1 MAEGNDD
8 FSIQISDAAGNA
20 VILLNS
26 QIGSSLPQSTE
37 PENLGDRDPLFSTS
51 SKPPVNSLILRK
63 SQISSPS
70 SKPLRATPP
79 VDDSEPTSKKRELLV
94 SPGPNKEEETQ
105 KKGMNSWK
113 KLIISMETTAFVC
126 VMGFYIA
133 SMTTDRM
140 KNSMIWGLEIWKW
153 CLLILAILCGRL
165 TAYLITNVLMSLIWK
180 LWLDERVLYFVHGV
194 KKSVLFFIWLAL
206 VTLAW
211 GLLFNHRDKRRVT
224 RGLAGCLIGATLW
237 LLKTLLVK
245 LIGSVH
251 ATKLFSKIKEA
262 IRYRKVLRALSE
274 MEMKNT
280 NSEIQ
285 KQEKVSAKTMR
296 ELMDAIRGKRLFP
309 LSYIRF
315 DIGKGEHMVK
325 NITDEAGAKIASD
338 DIFTKLAGT
347 DGFMD
352 FKKLLKF
359 VDDEKVI
366 QHFEGVTE
374 DKQNTPGVE
383 QNNTEQDKQIKK
395 SVFRNWVID
404 IYNDHDSLNNT
415 LQHSKTAIDELNTIA
430 SVIVLMVVAVVWL
443 LFMEVL
449 STKLLLFMSSQ
460 LLLVA
465 FMFGNTVKN
474 VFEAVIFV
482 FVVHAFDV
490 GDRCVI
496 DGLQM
501 VVDEMKILTTTFLR
515 YDGEKIYYPNSI
527 LALKPISNLYRSPPM
542 SECVEFAISL
552 RTSMEIINDL
562 QDNIKRYLESNPR
575 RWRAE
580 HCVQF
585 KEIEDV
591 NKMKVA
597 LFVNHTIN
605 FHYFAKRAKR
615 RSELVLQMKQI
626 LEELKIEYNLLPQQ
640 VNLSYTGSA
649 PSPPPIP
656 VRRS

>member
-1 MAEGNDD
+1 MAGETDD
-8 FSIQISDAAGNA
+8 FSIQISDAAENA

-37 PENLGDRDPLFSTS
+37 PQNLGDRDPSFSTS
-51 SKPPVNSLILRK
+51 SKPPLNNLIQRK
-63 SQISSPS
+63 SQTSSPS
-70 SKPLRATPP
+70 SKPLELRRQQMIRSQLPRERSCLYHQ
-79 VDDSEPTSKKRELLV
+79 DPTRRRKPRKK
-94 SPGPNKEEETQ
+94 
-105 KKGMNSWK
+105 
-113 KLIISMETTAFVC
+113 I
-126 VMGFYIA
+126 
-133 SMTTDRM
+133 D
-140 KNSMIWGLEIWKW
+140 
-153 CLLILAILCGRL
+153 CLPDHKC
-165 TAYLITNVLMSLIWK
+165 LMSLIWK
-180 LWLDERVLYFVHGV
+180 LWLDERVLYFAHGV

-211 GLLFNHRDKRRVT
+211 GLLFNHGIRER
-224 RGLAGCLIGATLW
+224 
-237 LLKTLLVK
+237 LL
-245 LIGSVH
+245 
-251 ATKLFSKIKEA
+251 E
-262 IRYRKVLRALSE
+262 
-274 MEMKNT
+274 
-280 NSEIQ
+280 
-285 KQEKVSAKTMR
+285 VSQ
-296 ELMDAIRGKRLFP
+296 
-309 LSYIRF
+309 
-315 DIGKGEHMVK
+315 V
-325 NITDEAGAKIASD
+325 
-338 DIFTKLAGT
+338 
-347 DGFMD
+347 
-352 FKKLLKF
+352 
-359 VDDEKVI
+359 
-366 QHFEGVTE
+366 
-374 DKQNTPGVE
+374 
-383 QNNTEQDKQIKK
+383 
-395 SVFRNWVID
+395 D
-404 IYNDHDSLNNT
+404 IYKDHDSLNNT
-415 LQHSKTAIDELNTIA
+415 LQHSKTAIDELNMIA
-430 SVIVLMVVAVVWL
+430 SVIVLIVVAVVWL
-443 LFMEVL
+443 LVMEVL

-460 LLLVA
+460 LLLVV

-496 DGLQM
+496 DGM
-501 VVDEMKILTTTFLR
+501 VVDEMNILTTTFLR

-580 HCVQF
+580 HSLQF

-626 LEELKIEYNLLPQQ
+626 FEELKIEYNLLPQQ
-640 VNLSYTGSA
+640 VNLSYTASA
-649 PSPPPIP
+649 PSAPPIP

>member
-1 MAEGNDD
+1 MAGGTND
-8 FSIQISDAAGNA
+8 FSIQISDAAENA

-37 PENLGDRDPLFSTS
+37 PQNLGDRDPSFSTS
-51 SKPPVNSLILRK
+51 SKPPLNNLIQRK
-63 SQISSPS
+63 SQTSSPS

-79 VDDSEPTSKKRELLV
+79 TDDSEPTSKRKELLV

-105 KKGMNSWK
+105 KEGMKSWEK
-113 KLIISMETTAFVC
+113 FIISMETTAFAC
-126 VMGFYIA
+126 VMGFFIA
-133 SMTTDRM
+133 SMTTDRL

-180 LWLDERVLYFVHGV
+180 LWLDERVLYFAHGV

-211 GLLFNHRDKRRVT
+211 GLLFNHGDKRTVT

-262 IRYRKVLRALSE
+262 IRYRKVVRALSA
-274 MEMKNT
+274 MEMRNT
-280 NSEIQ
+280 NSEMQ
-285 KQEKVSAKTMR
+285 KQEKDSAETMR

-309 LSYIRF
+309 ISYIRF
-315 DIGKGEHMVK
+315 DIGEGKHTVE

-338 DIFTKLAGT
+338 EIFTKLADT
-347 DGFMD
+347 DGYMD
-352 FKKLLKF
+352 FKKLLNF

-366 QHFEGVTE
+366 QHFEGVAE
-374 DKQNTPGVE
+374 DKQNTAGVE
-383 QNNTEQDKQIKK
+383 QNNTEQEKQIKK
-395 SVFRNWVID
+395 SVFRNWVVD
-404 IYNDHDSLNNT
+404 IYKDHDSLNNT
-415 LQHSKTAIDELNTIA
+415 LQHSKTAIDELNMIA
-430 SVIVLMVVAVVWL
+430 SVIVLIVVAVVWL

-465 FMFGNTVKN
+465 FMFGNTVKK

-496 DGLQM
+496 DGVQM
-501 VVDEMKILTTTFLR
+501 VVDEMNILTTTFLR

-580 HCVQF
+580 HSLQF

-626 LEELKIEYNLLPQQ
+626 FEELKIEYNLLPQQ
-640 VNLSYTGSA
+640 VNLSYTASA
-649 PSPPPIP
+649 PSAPPIP

>member
-1 MAEGNDD
+1 MAGGTND
-8 FSIQISDAAGNA
+8 FSIQISDAAENA

-37 PENLGDRDPLFSTS
+37 PQNLGDRDPSFSTS
-51 SKPPVNSLILRK
+51 SKPPLNNLIQRK
-63 SQISSPS
+63 SQTSSPS

-79 VDDSEPTSKKRELLV
+79 TDDSEPTSKRKELLV

-105 KKGMNSWK
+105 KEGMKSWEK
-113 KLIISMETTAFVC
+113 FIISMETTAFAC
-126 VMGFYIA
+126 VMGFFIA
-133 SMTTDRM
+133 SMTTDRL

-180 LWLDERVLYFVHGV
+180 LWLDERVLYFAHGV

-211 GLLFNHRDKRRVT
+211 GLLFNHGDKRTVT

-262 IRYRKVLRALSE
+262 IRYRKVVRALSA
-274 MEMKNT
+274 MEMRNT
-280 NSEIQ
+280 NSEMQ
-285 KQEKVSAKTMR
+285 KQEKDSAETMR

-309 LSYIRF
+309 ISYIRF
-315 DIGKGEHMVK
+315 DIGEGKHTVE

-338 DIFTKLAGT
+338 EIFTKLADT
-347 DGFMD
+347 DGYMD
-352 FKKLLKF
+352 FKKLLNF

-366 QHFEGVTE
+366 QHFEGVAE
-374 DKQNTPGVE
+374 DKQNTAGVE
-383 QNNTEQDKQIKK
+383 QNNTEQEKQIKK
-395 SVFRNWVID
+395 SVFRNWVVD
-404 IYNDHDSLNNT
+404 IYKDHDSLNNT
-415 LQHSKTAIDELNTIA
+415 LQHSKTAIDELNMIA
-430 SVIVLMVVAVVWL
+430 SVIVLIVVAVVWL

-465 FMFGNTVKN
+465 FMFGNTVKK

-501 VVDEMKILTTTFLR
+501 VVDEMNILTTTFLR

-580 HCVQF
+580 HSLQF

-626 LEELKIEYNLLPQQ
+626 FEELKIEYNLLPQQ
-640 VNLSYTGSA
+640 VNLSYTASA
-649 PSPPPIP
+649 PSAPPIP